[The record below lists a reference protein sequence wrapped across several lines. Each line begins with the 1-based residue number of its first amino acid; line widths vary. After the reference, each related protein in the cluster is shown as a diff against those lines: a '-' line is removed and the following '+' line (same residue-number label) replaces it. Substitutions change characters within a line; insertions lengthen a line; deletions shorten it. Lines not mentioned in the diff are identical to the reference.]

1 MLLLPAS
8 PALAVFLD
16 QPTRPDPGARPLP
29 CHFTWIRGGR
39 VPGGSGERAGRA
51 AGAPA
56 SRGCHLGG
64 YACLGGGS
72 LRPAGSP
79 PGTHPDCH
87 NQSLSEQIMC
97 LIYYTCPP
105 DPASEFILIY
115 GAPSRASLSLHP
127 SQAAAGLPSLPC
139 LRCLFASFPPSVRP
153 FQTALAPSFVTFPRG
168 HPLADFI
175 IHFLTATSFAS
186 FPIQSPPI
194 HGRTPYPR
202 PSAPPRDLPPPIRN
216 VRRGECR
223 LNTHKW
229 TQRGASGTPV
239 VSPMNI
245 SRVLKLVCL
254 YIDFISLCCCG
265 ADLRVKRGRHR
276 RRCRG
281 GV

>member
-1 MLLLPAS
+1 MPNILYLPTGPCQRVYFDLRSAVTS
-8 PALAVFLD
+8 FPLATSFTSGCRPTFPAL
-16 QPTRPDPGARPLP
+16 P
-29 CHFTWIRGGR
+29 C
-39 VPGGSGERAGRA
+39 P
-51 AGAPA
+51 
-56 SRGCHLGG
+56 
-64 YACLGGGS
+64 
-72 LRPAGSP
+72 
-79 PGTHPDCH
+79 
-87 NQSLSEQIMC
+87 
-97 LIYYTCPP
+97 
-105 DPASEFILIY
+105 
-115 GAPSRASLSLHP
+115 
-127 SQAAAGLPSLPC
+127 
-139 LRCLFASFPPSVRP
+139 RCLFASFPPSVRP
-153 FQTALAPSFVTFPRG
+153 SQTTLAPSIVTFPRG

-194 HGRTPYPR
+194 HGKTPSPR
-202 PSAPPRDLPPPIRN
+202 PSTPPRDLHPPIRN

-229 TQRGASGTPV
+229 TQRGASGTPI

-276 RRCRG
+276 QG